1 MKSSKKFSD
10 DFGCGLAKKQA
21 RKETNMFTDEEIQRI
36 KDMAFES
43 EKQEDFELL
52 MKVADT
58 LSVDVRDYLT
68 KF

>member
-1 MKSSKKFSD
+1 M
-10 DFGCGLAKKQA
+10 AKKQA